1 MALFP
6 DMSPSYD
13 YIVTPQF
20 KTLKLGPTDG
30 DFVQRRRK
38 RTTPLYRFTLKYDRL
53 SATEEKALYDFYL
66 ARYGSWEAFAFFDFD
81 TRAYAGVSLGT
92 GNGAATQFQMKARK
106 TTNRTIYVN
115 AIAKTEGTDYTIGS
129 ETGTDGQD
137 KVTFTVAPGNGL
149 AVTADYTGQKYFSN
163 CTFEADNM
171 DMAMFQYNLYRT
183 GLVIIEVTP

>member
-1 MALFP
+1 MAVFP
-6 DMSPSYD
+6 NISPSYD

-30 DFVQRRRK
+30 DFIQRRRK

-53 SATEEKALYDFYL
+53 LATEEKTLYDFYL
-66 ARYGSWEAFAFFDFD
+66 SRYGAWEAFAFFDFD
-81 TRAYAGVSLGT
+81 TIAYTGVSLGT
-92 GNGAATQFQMKARK
+92 GTGAATQFQMKARN
-106 TTNRTIYVN
+106 TTGTTIYVD
-115 AIAKTEGTDYTIGS
+115 AIAKALGTDYTIGS
-129 ETGTDGQD
+129 GTGTDGQD

-149 AVTADYTGQKYFSN
+149 AVTADYTGQKYSAN